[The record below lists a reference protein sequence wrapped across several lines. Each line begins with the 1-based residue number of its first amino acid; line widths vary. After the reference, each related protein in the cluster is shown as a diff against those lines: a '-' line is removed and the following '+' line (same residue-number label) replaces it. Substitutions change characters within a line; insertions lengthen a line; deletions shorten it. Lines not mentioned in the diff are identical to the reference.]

1 MKFNTIKKAV
11 LSVFMVLFVSVSVLA
26 QEKQDKNVEGAK
38 KVTASM
44 KEQLTLNNGQNTKVY
59 VLNLD
64 FLKKVAENNKK
75 TNKVEKMKKQRAL
88 EEERDTK
95 LKSVLSADQYSL
107 YIATKAQDRKRI
119 AEFYQ

>member
-1 MKFNTIKKAV
+1 MKFSAIKKAV
-11 LSVFMVLFVSVSVLA
+11 LAMFIMLFVSVNAIA
-26 QEKQDKNVEGAK
+26 QDKQDVAVEGAK

-44 KEQLTLNNGQNTKVY
+44 KDQLTLNDGQNNKVY
-59 VLNLD
+59 IVNLD

-75 TNKVEKMKKQRAL
+75 ANKVEKMKKQRSL

-107 YIATKAQDRKRI
+107 FIAHRAQDRKRI